1 MSKKVYVGQ
10 SNIRSAGRGVFASVA
25 FKKNAVIEVCPVI
38 VMNAHDAALVMQT
51 MLADYVYDYEKKGC
65 LLALG
70 YGSLYNHHLKP
81 NARYEL
87 AESEE
92 PNPGMLELY
101 IVAIRNIEPDD
112 EIYIN
117 YGRHFDEKFEKGK

>member
-1 MSKKVYVGQ
+1 MGKKVYVGK
-10 SNIRSAGRGVFASVA
+10 SNIHMAGRGVFASSD

-38 VMNAHDAALVMQT
+38 VMEEMDTNFIMQT
-51 MLADYVYDYEKKGC
+51 MLSNYVYEHNKKGC

-81 NARYEL
+81 NAKYEL

-92 PNPGMLELY
+92 PYPGMLELY
-101 IVAIRNIEPDD
+101 IIATKPIAADE

-117 YGRHFDEKFEKGK
+117 YGKHYDEMFKK

>member
-1 MSKKVYVGQ
+1 MSKKVYVGK
-10 SNIRSAGRGVFASVA
+10 SNIHMAGRGVFASVD

-38 VMNAHDAALVMQT
+38 TMNADDAALMMQT
-51 MLADYVYDYEKKGC
+51 ALADYVYEYDKKGC

-87 AESEE
+87 AESED
-92 PNPGMLELY
+92 PHPGMLELY
-101 IVAIRNIEPDD
+101 IIATKAIAKDE

-117 YGRHFDEKFEKGK
+117 YGKYFNEKFEK